1 MQSGTEGLGA
11 GWVQLPVL
19 RRWVIW
25 IFGLLSLI
33 FGRADPVDA
42 QSDPSPIPSG
52 VALWHQSGPFGV
64 ATIRLPR
71 GVVDTSRMER
81 LEIRE
86 RDGRL
91 FYPAMSWESMPV
103 TGRPGRDPLVAGEG
117 RILSRLRGA
126 IRMAIDAVDPPSQ
139 LRIDFLFRGVEPLHL
154 ELVGD
159 YSQRMKLTPQVV
171 ASDPYDSMVT
181 RWWQSYS
188 DQAQARL
195 SRDDYPGVVD
205 RYLLSM
211 LARRMARTPQ
221 RWLPKV
227 KIPGVT
233 REDVAST
240 LAMIAGFE
248 SQREAILEEVLEGVD
263 SRQQPVLPLPESPRW
278 EDPAIDLR
286 AGGEEVS
293 VEPMAEHVPIDCFYL
308 RFGSFTNYLWFER
321 RTAQGAGDLLPS
333 LMLRGL
339 DTETSGRMAERL
351 QVRTTMVAKLFGDA
365 VIEDVAL
372 MGLDL
377 FFQDGPSLGVLFQ
390 ARQMGLLRSSMERDR
405 AEALAAGQS
414 RAMREEKVEI
424 EGEIVSLLTTP
435 DHSVRSFLVSDA
447 SHLLVTSSRAVVERF
462 IRVSQGRGPT
472 LAQSPVFRLAREQ
485 LPPGPEDVLF
495 GFFSPEFL
503 RGLVSPHTQIELR
516 RRLAARA
523 RLQAADMASL
533 AARKEGVPEASIRSL
548 DTLVRLRLLPESFS
562 SVDGVGRVLTLGDR
576 WVDPER
582 GGLGHFLPIADME
595 VGKVTEEE
603 SAHYRKQADF
613 YQNDWRQTD
622 PLVFRMRRYKHPE
635 DQVQERIAVEAYVAP
650 FGKEKWGWFATIL
663 APASPLQVMR
673 PEADVVHAQIQVVDD
688 PLARHGPSSHTLIL
702 GIQDH
707 RPPPFRSDRGLLSSL
722 WILKSLPIYLGAW
735 PETGWLDRLPW
746 GMGGGPPDSL
756 GFSKLLI
763 GMWRWQGAGF
773 SLLSFDRQVLERCI
787 AAMRP
792 QPAADPAQVRLFI
805 GPLHRSQI
813 ASWIASWW
821 YQRVRR
827 ASEGN
832 SLLTDSLQQ
841 QLGVP
846 PAQSREV
853 AESLLDAKLRCPLGG
868 QYELASVGG
877 MQRWTSTQASSNAVD
892 HKVAPD
898 SYQAPWT
905 QWFGGA
911 QVHLTQLPDQ
921 LILLGQIDLAKIPDA
936 PEESALPLELP
947 KMPFDFFQLPFRN
960 IKPEK
965 APVPAPKKAPATI
978 PARQDF

>member
-1 MQSGTEGLGA
+1 M
-11 GWVQLPVL
+11 
-19 RRWVIW
+19 
-25 IFGLLSLI
+25 
-33 FGRADPVDA
+33 D
-42 QSDPSPIPSG
+42 
-52 VALWHQSGPFGV
+52 
-64 ATIRLPR
+64 
-71 GVVDTSRMER
+71 R

-91 FYPAMSWESMPV
+91 FYPAMSWESLPPK
-103 TGRPGRDPLVAGEG
+103 GSQGGDPLVAGEG

-126 IRMAIDAVDPPSQ
+126 IRMAIDAVEPPSQ
-139 LRIDFLFRGVEPLHL
+139 LRIDFLFRGIEPLHL

-159 YSQRMKLTPQVV
+159 QTQRMKLTPQVT
-171 ASDPYDSMVT
+171 ASDPYDSMVAH
-181 RWWQSYS
+181 WWQSYV
-188 DQAQARL
+188 DQAQSRL
-195 SRDDYPGVVD
+195 TREDYPGLVD

-248 SQREAILEEVLEGVD
+248 SQREVILEEVLEGVD
-263 SRQQPVLPLPESPRW
+263 SRQQPILPLPEAPRW
-278 EDPAIDLR
+278 EDLAVDL
-286 AGGEEVS
+286 AGGGEEVAL
-293 VEPMAEHVPIDCFYL
+293 EPMAKHVPIDCFYL

-339 DTETSGRMAERL
+339 DNETSSRIADRL

-414 RAMREEKVEI
+414 RGMREEQVEI
-424 EGEIVSLLTTP
+424 EGETVSLLTTP
-435 DHSVRSFLVSDA
+435 DHSVRSFMVSDA

-462 IRVSQGRGPT
+462 IRVSQGRGPS
-472 LAQSPVFRLAREQ
+472 LAQSLVFRLAREQ
-485 LPPGPEDVLF
+485 LPSSPEDVLF

-533 AARKEGVPEASIRSL
+533 VARMEGAPEASIRSL
-548 DTLVRLRLLPESFS
+548 DALVRLRLLPESFS

-582 GGLGHFLPIADME
+582 GGVGHFLPIADME
-595 VGKVTEEE
+595 VGRVTKEE
-603 SAHYRKQADF
+603 SDHYRKQADF

-650 FGKEKWGWFATIL
+650 CGKEKWGWFATIL
-663 APASPLQVMR
+663 APASPLQVIR

-688 PLARHGPSSHTLIL
+688 PLARHSPSSHTLIL

-707 RPPPFRSDRGLLSSL
+707 RPPSFRSDRGLLSSL

-792 QPAADPAQVRLFI
+792 QPAEDPAQVRLFV

-832 SLLTDSLQQ
+832 SMLTDSIQQ

-846 PAQSREV
+846 PAHSREV
-853 AESLLDAKLRCPLGG
+853 AERLLDAKLRCPMGG
-868 QYELASVGG
+868 QYELAAVGG
-877 MQRWTSTQASSNAVD
+877 MQRWTSTQASGKALD
-892 HKVAPD
+892 RKVAPD

-921 LILLGQIDLAKIPDA
+921 LILLGQIDLVKIPES
-936 PEESALPLELP
+936 PQESALPLELP
-947 KMPFDFFQLPFRN
+947 KMPFDFFQFPFRKG
-960 IKPEK
+960 KPDK
-965 APVPAPKKAPATI
+965 APPPSPPKAPATI
-978 PARQDF
+978 PSRQDF